1 MKSNFGICHICG
13 QFTKLTSEH
22 LPPKSTGN
30 NKPIRYY
37 SYDQIFSTD
46 HLSGKQKLS
55 DLQAHRIQ
63 GGFRMNTLCESCNK
77 FTGSNYVPAYSD
89 FSNRVFN
96 AMNRMPAAPQLGDT
110 LHFQTNIM
118 PLNFFKQVLSIFC
131 SVLEPATIT
140 LYGFKN
146 FILTRDSLTLPKKP
160 FSLHMYLT
168 PINGTIKTLPATG
181 TIDPKSKKQML
192 FSEFASPPFGFIL
205 NLTPQDACISFPN
218 LLKFVNFKFNES
230 ATLEFNLPLL
240 NPRVMP
246 LSFEGW
252 EDKPVFQ

>member
-1 MKSNFGICHICG
+1 MKNNFGTCHICG
-13 QFTKLTSEH
+13 KYAKLTSEH

-30 NKPIRYY
+30 NKLIHYY
-37 SYDQIFSTD
+37 SYDQIFSPD
-46 HLSGKQKLS
+46 HLSGMKRLS
-55 DLQAHRIQ
+55 EFPTHRLQ

-77 FTGSNYVPAYSD
+77 FTGFNYVPAYSD
-89 FSNRVFN
+89 FSNRITN
-96 AMNRMPAAPQLGDT
+96 AMNCMTTAPQLGDT
-110 LHFQTNIM
+110 LHFQAKIT

-131 SVLEPATIT
+131 SILDPATVA
-140 LYGFKN
+140 LYGFKD
-146 FILTRDSLTLPKKP
+146 FILTRNSSALPEKP
-160 FSLHMYLT
+160 FSLHMYLI
-168 PINGTIKTLPATG
+168 PINGASKNLPAAG
-181 TIDPKSKKQML
+181 LLSPKSKKQML

-218 LLKFVNFKFNES
+218 LLEFVNFKFNES